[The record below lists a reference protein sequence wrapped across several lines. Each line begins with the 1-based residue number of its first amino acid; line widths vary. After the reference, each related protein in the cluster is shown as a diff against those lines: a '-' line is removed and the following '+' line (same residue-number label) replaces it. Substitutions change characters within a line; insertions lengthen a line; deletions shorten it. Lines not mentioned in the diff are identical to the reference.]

1 MLLKNLI
8 KIKFEYIDVKK
19 KKTMQIYK
27 VLKFHSM
34 SFYILK
40 LLYDTYIINAI
51 SYIFFNVHN
60 QAIITLMVTHS
71 ITNILSK

>member
-1 MLLKNLI
+1 
-8 KIKFEYIDVKK
+8 
-19 KKTMQIYK
+19 
-27 VLKFHSM
+27 M

-40 LLYDTYIINAI
+40 LLYDSFIINVI
-51 SYIFFNVHN
+51 SYIFFNVYN

>member
-1 MLLKNLI
+1 MR
-8 KIKFEYIDVKK
+8 
-19 KKTMQIYK
+19 IYK

>member
-1 MLLKNLI
+1 MR
-8 KIKFEYIDVKK
+8 
-19 KKTMQIYK
+19 IYE

-60 QAIITLMVTHS
+60 QAIITLMITHS